1 MADNKMLGIV
11 FSNMHDNF
19 LAELTMHRT
28 TASVP
33 FGGRY
38 RLVDFTLSNM
48 VNSGIANV
56 GIIAKSNYHSLMDH
70 VGSGKEW
77 DLARKRGGLTILPPF
92 SRSGS
97 GGIYR
102 GNLEALAGIMG
113 YIRSST
119 APYVALS
126 DCCLVTNLDMR
137 KVLEAHQKSGAEITI
152 VYTVGECT
160 APRGDCVAIETDK
173 DGFLTEVS
181 PHHEGGGGVHKMYT
195 NIAVIAKDTL
205 IHMVNNFVN
214 QNKYSFVQ
222 DVLTTMSGTR
232 SVYCYELSGCSLTIH
247 DMQSYFEANMSL
259 LDSNVRRELFNQER
273 PIYTKVRDEVPAK
286 YGLSSVVAN
295 SLVADGCII
304 EGEVRNSVI
313 FRGVRVGKGARVENC
328 ILMQGTVVEDNASLD
343 YVIADKNV
351 LVRDG
356 RKLAGYLSYPL
367 FLPKNQ
373 HI

>member
-1 MADNKMLGIV
+1 MPDNKMLGIV

-33 FGGRY
+33 IGGRY

-48 VNSGIANV
+48 VNSGIDEV

-97 GGIYR
+97 GNIYR
-102 GNLEALAGIMG
+102 GNLEALFGIMG
-113 YIRSST
+113 YIRSS
-119 APYVALS
+119 AAKYVVIS
-126 DCCLVTNLDMR
+126 DCCLVTNLDLG
-137 KVLEAHQKSGAEITI
+137 KVLEAHKASGAEITI
-152 VYTVGECT
+152 VYTEASRTT
-160 APRGDCVAIETDK
+160 ALNDCVMIETDK

-181 PHHEGGGGVHKMYT
+181 PRPEHGGTGKIYT
-195 NIAVIAKDTL
+195 NIAIVDKEVL
-205 IHMVNNFVN
+205 MHRVNSCIN

-222 DVLTTMSGTR
+222 DMLTGLTGR
-232 SVYCYELSGCSLTIH
+232 REVFCYELEGCSLSVH
-247 DMQSYFEANMSL
+247 DMQSYFEANMRL
-259 LDSNVRRELFNQER
+259 LDGKVRRELFDPDR
-273 PIYTKVRDEVPAK
+273 PVYTKVRDEVPAK
-286 YGLSSVVAN
+286 YGLNSAVAN

-343 YVIADKNV
+343 YVITDKDV
-351 LVRDG
+351 LVRDS

-367 FLPKNQ
+367 FLPKGQ
-373 HI
+373 HV